1 MVNRGRPRKLEI
13 SVWDKKYYKLSTKE
27 DDRVIKQA
35 KIERLI
41 KAYNDLHILA
51 FDEEMSWSQTNKIR
65 EMLYL

>member
-1 MVNRGRPRKLEI
+1 MANRGRPRKLEI